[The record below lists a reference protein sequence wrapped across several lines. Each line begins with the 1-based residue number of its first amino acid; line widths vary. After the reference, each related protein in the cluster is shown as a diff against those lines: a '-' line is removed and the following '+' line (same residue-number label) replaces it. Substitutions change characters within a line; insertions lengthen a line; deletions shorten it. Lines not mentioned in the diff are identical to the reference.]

1 MPGIPTTLGLKI
13 IIKKICHELRSEIPL
28 CRDTYFSSRLS
39 ENIGNTK
46 KEWEVVNDILNRKK
60 PYVDIVIN
68 KDSINVTE
76 PLEIANLF
84 NDYFA
89 NVTSAIQDSGIQ
101 NNTSCQYDRTIK
113 QEKFQMHSFF
123 FENFTS
129 LEIHKIIASQKT
141 SNSSS
146 YDSISSSVLKNI
158 SFLVS
163 DVLCFIFNLSIEK
176 GIFPDSLKTSV
187 VIPLHKKGDT
197 TVLNNYR
204 PISLLS
210 TFSKIFE
217 KGVKSRMLSFLDKT
231 SFF

>member
-1 MPGIPTTLGLKI
+1 MTAFQVAFLK
-13 IIKKICHELRSEIPL
+13 
-28 CRDTYFSSRLS
+28 
-39 ENIGNTK
+39 
-46 KEWEVVNDILNRKK
+46 
-60 PYVDIVIN
+60 
-68 KDSINVTE
+68 
-76 PLEIANLF
+76 
-84 NDYFA
+84 
-89 NVTSAIQDSGIQ
+89 
-101 NNTSCQYDRTIK
+101 
-113 QEKFQMHSFF
+113 
-123 FENFTS
+123 
-129 LEIHKIIASQKT
+129 
-141 SNSSS
+141 
-146 YDSISSSVLKNI
+146 I